1 MVNVTEILDTH
12 PDPDVTNVSAL
23 SLQDYQCL
31 IREAEIPAPTD
42 EQIAHFVEF
51 VCGAK
56 SWYKHLPLVLPG
68 VSMYFFIDACAG
80 LDRILLADGRV
91 TFLQRSESLRFHYT
105 WMPTSEYREHFGG
118 LSFACAAGSELFMGV
133 QIVDDTTNEL
143 IPGVLDP
150 NWIFP
155 VIWTNQD
162 NRFRLPQEILDAG
175 CVEVTGVLHA
185 AIDRPEYW
193 EFYAKEFEAEDN
205 WPDESGGSGAFAAIL
220 ARCKVLNFSS
230 TNHEADPKIAAIVGR
245 ERERIKRNMASAIMR
260 VRSIVYE

>member
-1 MVNVTEILDTH
+1 MANVTEILDTH
-12 PDPDVTNVSAL
+12 PDPDVDNVPVL

-31 IREAEIPAPTD
+31 IREAEVPAPTD
-42 EQIAHFVEF
+42 EQIANFVDF
-51 VCGAK
+51 VCSAK

-68 VSMYFFIDACAG
+68 ESMCFFIDACAG

-105 WMPTSEYREHFGG
+105 WMLTSEYRERFGG
-118 LSFACAAGSELFMGV
+118 LSFACAAASELFMGV
-133 QIVDDTTNEL
+133 QIVDDTTNEV

-155 VIWTNQD
+155 VIWTNQE

-185 AIDRPEYW
+185 ATDRHEYW
-193 EFYAKEFEAEDN
+193 EFYAKEFEAGDN
-205 WPDESGGSGAFAAIL
+205 WPDESGGPAAFAAIL
-220 ARCKVLNFSS
+220 ARCKELNCSS
-230 TNHEADPKIAAIVGR
+230 AQHEANPEIAALVGR
-245 ERERIKRNMASAIMR
+245 ERARLRSDMVSAIMR
-260 VRSIVYE
+260 VRTIVYK